1 MPSIPLFKVLV
12 NDLDEAV
19 GFYTSKLGMS
29 LLEDKRLGNYR
40 WVLVGYPEQPGFGIN
55 LDLATTEEEKALVGR
70 QAAGLPMFSFMIR
83 CPSASSLA
91 ASALAGPLIS
101 YTTFCS
107 FVDCWSVFMSGSIAW
122 IGSEQVIGTVISH
135 GHGVSRT

>member
-70 QAAGLPMFSFMIR
+70 QAAGLPMFSIATDNCRRDYETM
-83 CPSASSLA
+83 LA
-91 ASALAGPLIS
+91 RGIEFEGQPESQPWGTAVTLRDVAGNRVHLS
-101 YTTFCS
+101 Q
-107 FVDCWSVFMSGSIAW
+107 DA
-122 IGSEQVIGTVISH
+122 
-135 GHGVSRT
+135 

>member
-19 GFYTSKLGMS
+19 GFYTGKLGMS
-29 LLEDKRLGNYR
+29 LLEDQRLGDYR

-70 QAAGLPMFSFMIR
+70 QAAGLPMFSIATDNCRRDYEVM
-83 CPSASSLA
+83 LA
-91 ASALAGPLIS
+91 
-101 YTTFCS
+101 
-107 FVDCWSVFMSGSIAW
+107 
-122 IGSEQVIGTVISH
+122 
-135 GHGVSRT
+135 HGVEFEGQPESQPWGTAVTLRDVAGNRVHLSQDA

>member
-1 MPSIPLFKVLV
+1 M

-70 QAAGLPMFSFMIR
+70 QAAGLPMFSIATDNCRRDYETM
-83 CPSASSLA
+83 LA
-91 ASALAGPLIS
+91 RGIEFEGQPESQPWGTAATLRDVAGNRVHLS
-101 YTTFCS
+101 Q
-107 FVDCWSVFMSGSIAW
+107 DA
-122 IGSEQVIGTVISH
+122 
-135 GHGVSRT
+135 